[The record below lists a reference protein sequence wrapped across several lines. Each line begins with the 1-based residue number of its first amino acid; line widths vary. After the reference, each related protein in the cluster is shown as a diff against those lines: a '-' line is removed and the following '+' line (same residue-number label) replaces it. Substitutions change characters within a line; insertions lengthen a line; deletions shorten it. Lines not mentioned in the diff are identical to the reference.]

1 MNITMKTDS
10 PTNSF
15 GRRAA
20 FTLIELL
27 VVIAIIAILAAMLL
41 PALAKA
47 RQKAYQTACLS
58 NLKQTGLG
66 LQMFVDDNN
75 DWLPP
80 GQGPHAV
87 GQEGLLGG
95 QQPVYQDAGA
105 GNFSGYQFFAASL
118 SYQLANYLGNAAPD
132 TQLRFSK
139 VFYCPAF
146 SVYAPNV
153 DLTNPTNLFNC
164 ICYEVS
170 VQGDGQMD
178 WSQTPFPWMPFGYP
192 TCPSGAAQP
201 PHKMTDLNSF
211 RSVSQLWALVD
222 ADKLGNPDP
231 NSTWFNGMPSQLVHG
246 KVRNYL
252 IFDSH
257 VETKKFRRSGEF

>member
-1 MNITMKTDS
+1 MNTTMKTCC
-10 PTNSF
+10 PTNTVA
-15 GRRAA
+15 RRSA

-47 RQKAYQTACLS
+47 KQKAYQTACLS

-66 LQMFVDDNN
+66 LQMYENDNS

-80 GQGPHAV
+80 GPNGAV

-105 GNFSGYQFFAASL
+105 ANYSGYQFFKASL
-118 SYQLANYLGNAAPD
+118 AYQLAPFLGNPPPD
-132 TQLRFSK
+132 TQLRFAK

-146 SVYAPNV
+146 ALYAKNV
-153 DLTNPTNLFNC
+153 DLTNPTNLFNR

-178 WSQTPFPWMPFGYP
+178 WSLPGFPWMPFGYP
-192 TCPSGAAQP
+192 TCPSGGPQP
-201 PHKMTDLNSF
+201 PHKINGLSAF
-211 RSVSQLWALVD
+211 RSLSQLWALVD
-222 ADKLGNPDP
+222 ADQLGNPDP
-231 NSTWFNGMPSQLVHG
+231 NSTWFNGMPPQLVHG
-246 KVRNYL
+246 SVRNYL
-252 IFDSH
+252 IFDGH
-257 VETKKFRRSGEF
+257 IETKKFRRIGEF